1 MNVSLN
7 FRQAAYASETGRF
20 PIGLITI
27 SHEDLAE
34 DILVSTDPTA
44 RLEEHTTDVQIV
56 YGTVSRGNTYLFFP
70 MRIKLPDDT
79 DEGPG
84 EMQIEIDNVHR
95 TYIETI
101 RSIFTPA
108 SFTVEWVMDNDP
120 DTVDASW
127 PDFQLVNVKYNET
140 IITATLKLET
150 QEREPFPSGSFSPS
164 YFPGIF

>member
-1 MNVSLN
+1 MSVSLN

-27 SHEDLAE
+27 SHPDLAE
-34 DILVSTDPTA
+34 DILVSTDPTG
-44 RLEEHTTDVQIV
+44 RLEEHTTTAQVV

-120 DTVDASW
+120 DTVEASW
-127 PDFQLVNVKYNET
+127 PEFELWHVQYNEST
-140 IITATLKLET
+140 ITGTLKMET
-150 QEREPFPSGSFSPS
+150 FEKEPYPSGSFTPAQ
-164 YFPGIF
+164 FPGLF

>member
-27 SHEDLAE
+27 SHDDLAE

-44 RLEEHTTDVQIV
+44 RLEEHTTDSQVV
-56 YGTVSRGNTYLFFP
+56 YGTVSRGKKFIFFP

-84 EMQIEIDNVHR
+84 EMQIELDNVHR

-101 RSIFTPA
+101 RSISTPA
-108 SFTVEWVMDNDP
+108 SFTVEFVMDNDL
-120 DTVDASW
+120 DTVEISW
-127 PDFQLVNVKYNET
+127 PEFQMVNARYNET
-140 IITATLKLET
+140 LITATLKLET
-150 QEREPFPSGSFSPS
+150 QEREPFPSGTFSPA
-164 YFPGIF
+164 YFGGLF